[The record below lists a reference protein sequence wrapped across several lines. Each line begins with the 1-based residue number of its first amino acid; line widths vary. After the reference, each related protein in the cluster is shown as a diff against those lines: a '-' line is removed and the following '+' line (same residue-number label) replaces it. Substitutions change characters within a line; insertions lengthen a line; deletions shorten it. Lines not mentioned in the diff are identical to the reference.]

1 VLRSHA
7 LLAGLFDYAGLFPP
21 ASQSLED
28 ALASYAR
35 YSASRDGWM
44 LGRFVVPAAQLDAV
58 SAAAVRHLPT
68 GDATASWR
76 FSALGG
82 SDPQTD
88 AAQVSAFNGRHA
100 DAAHGA
106 AIVDTFELKVTSVE
120 DVRSA
125 RAWASRGFEV
135 YCEVPLGVDT
145 ERLLDAIAHAGLHA
159 KLRMGGTTVGSVP
172 QADAVAEFLCG
183 CVTRGVVSKATAGL
197 HHALTGRHAPWH
209 ETEVGPDVRRG
220 AEGGPVVPQG
230 AQGGPVVPTRPIE
243 VSGSMFGFLN
253 LVLAAGIVEGAGR
266 AAAQS
271 AEVCATVAH
280 LLTVSTAPTWLGHS
294 VFEWRG
300 DHGPVVEGPLEQF
313 AVSGRALVRSIGT
326 CSFEEPIADARRI
339 GLLA

>member
-1 VLRSHA
+1 MLRSHA

-209 ETEVGPDVRRG
+209 ET
-220 AEGGPVVPQG
+220 A
-230 AQGGPVVPTRPIE
+230 GGPVVPTRPIE